1 MLLYFL
7 SLLKNVFVYYFSLH
21 WVSVAVC
28 GLSLVAMSRGHSL
41 VAVCGLLRAVASLCL
56 RSGAL
61 DTLGLRSC
69 GSWA

>member
-7 SLLKNVFVYYFSLH
+7 SLLKKCVYYFSLH
-21 WVSVAVC
+21 WVLVAVR
-28 GLSLVAMSRGHSL
+28 GLSLVAVSRGYSL
-41 VAVCGLLRAVASLCL
+41 VAVCGLLRAAASLCL
-56 RSGAL
+56 QSRAL